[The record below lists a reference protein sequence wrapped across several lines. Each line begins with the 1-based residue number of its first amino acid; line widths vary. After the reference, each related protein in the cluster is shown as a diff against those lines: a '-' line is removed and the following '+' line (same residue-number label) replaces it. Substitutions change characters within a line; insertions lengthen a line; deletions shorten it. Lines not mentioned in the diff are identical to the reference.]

1 MSQLTGK
8 GALFL
13 ITSSDLW
20 KKRGLRF
27 RWGIN
32 CINCANKINNKNNI
46 DNSGQAWYIIQAV
59 AWDKT
64 GKCLRAHGNAKNKWN
79 FLLTNVDRND
89 ILDKLFRTTEMIEA
103 DSEKEK

>member
-20 KKRGLRF
+20 KKEVLDSDGK
-27 RWGIN
+27 IN

-64 GKCLRAHGNAKNKWN
+64 GKCLRAHGNAKKINEISCWQMS
-79 FLLTNVDRND
+79 
-89 ILDKLFRTTEMIEA
+89 IEMIF
-103 DSEKEK
+103 

>member
-20 KKRGLRF
+20 KKEVLDSDGK
-27 RWGIN
+27 IN

-46 DNSGQAWYIIQAV
+46 DNSGRAWYIIQAV

-64 GKCLRAHGNAKNKWN
+64 GKCLRAHGNANKWN